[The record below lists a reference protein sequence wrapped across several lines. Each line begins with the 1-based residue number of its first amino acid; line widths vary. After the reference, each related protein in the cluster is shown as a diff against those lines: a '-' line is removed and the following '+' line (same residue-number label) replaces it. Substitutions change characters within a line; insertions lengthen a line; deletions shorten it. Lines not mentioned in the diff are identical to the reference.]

1 MMELIPLSV
10 HTQWEALAATLKKG
24 GRGLVCVFKGKPD
37 VPRLI
42 NL

>member
-24 GRGLVCVFKGKPD
+24 GGGWSVCL
-37 VPRLI
+37 RA
-42 NL
+42 NLMFQG